1 MSNLPNGP
9 MQNHSH
15 ASVEM
20 DSLRIRSEH
29 FLGGGGL
36 MCMPLMCQ
44 INPVDI
50 KQRFNGT
57 EGQQPSLDSN

>member
-1 MSNLPNGP
+1 VSNLPSGP
-9 MQNHSH
+9 LQNYSH

-20 DSLRIRSEH
+20 DSLRIRSDH

-36 MCMPLMCQ
+36 MCMSLMCQ
-44 INPVDI
+44 INPEDI

>member
-1 MSNLPNGP
+1 
-9 MQNHSH
+9 
-15 ASVEM
+15 M